1 MYVCMYICT
10 YNNYNHTHYIYVYVL
25 WFGSFSHKY
34 TGYEFID
41 PTLLMTVRYGF
52 YGEEC
57 EEKSVSELDA
67 DLNKDSSE
75 GHTDEDS
82 VQSRY
87 DDQEPILHESQNS
100 NLRLEDPHL
109 CEEVLNM
116 I

>member
-1 MYVCMYICT
+1 MYICT
-10 YNNYNHTHYIYVYVL
+10 YNNYICVYVL
-25 WFGSFSHKY
+25 WFGSFSYKY

-52 YGEEC
+52 YGEES

-67 DLNKDSSE
+67 NLNKDSSE
-75 GHTDEDS
+75 G
-82 VQSRY
+82 
-87 DDQEPILHESQNS
+87 HESQNS